1 VHLKILLG
9 YLFPFFPTN
18 MNRIIY
24 PTSDGIAV
32 IIPADASLPLTYVAA
47 KDVPAGVPFRIVDA
61 ADIPADRTY
70 RAAWTA
76 DFSTP
81 DGHGADFGAGSD
93 NAVVARNGDTL
104 FIRNEQNGELS
115 TLNHPTA

>member
-1 VHLKILLG
+1 
-9 YLFPFFPTN
+9 

-24 PTSDGIAV
+24 PTTEGISV
-32 IIPADASLPLTYVAA
+32 IIPADASLPLSYIAA
-47 KDVPAGVPFRIVDA
+47 KDVPTGVPFRLVDS
-61 ADIPADRTY
+61 ADIPADRTD

-81 DGHGADFGAGSD
+81 DGYGADFGAGSD
-93 NAVVARNGDTL
+93 NAVVARDGDTL
-104 FIRNEQNGELS
+104 FIRNEQTGELS